1 MSGYLPG
8 VPSTPAAL
16 SHQGVKLARA
26 HLNDGKFAGDKK
38 TVERHQ
44 ESDGEQFEK
53 DHAGCVSQATAA
65 LARSTVSTAL
75 METPVA
81 YAVAK
86 WTFMR

>member
-8 VPSTPAAL
+8 VPSTPVAL
-16 SHQGVKLARA
+16 GDQGVKLARA

-38 TVERHQ
+38 PLSATRKAMASSLRKITPGSSQTTV
-44 ESDGEQFEK
+44 
-53 DHAGCVSQATAA
+53 A
-65 LARSTVSTAL
+65 LPASTVSTAL

-86 WTFMR
+86 WTFMQ